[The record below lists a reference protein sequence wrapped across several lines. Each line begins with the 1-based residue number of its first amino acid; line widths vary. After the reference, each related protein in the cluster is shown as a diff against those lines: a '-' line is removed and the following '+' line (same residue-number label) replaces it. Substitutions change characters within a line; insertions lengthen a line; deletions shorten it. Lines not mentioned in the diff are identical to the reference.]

1 MCKKCSGGFLL
12 VEALFALA
20 LLWTTAAV
28 LLPLLTQMAQE
39 RNSLILEE
47 KARRLLAIALYEEP
61 LVGETTIADGRTVFR
76 LQASDEGVR
85 MWKVCVR
92 WNDYAGREMERCGYG
107 KR

>member
-12 VEALFALA
+12 VEALFALS
-20 LLWTTAAV
+20 LLWMTTAV
-28 LLPLLTQMAQE
+28 LLPLLMQIAVE
-39 RNSLILEE
+39 RQSLTLEE
-47 KARRLLAIALYEEP
+47 KAHQLLTIALYEEP
-61 LVGETTIADGRTVFR
+61 LVGETIVADGRTMFR
-76 LQASDEGVR
+76 LQAREEGGR